1 MRRTAEGECQHAYSS
16 FLKAGMIDEKRKA
29 ILSRATCQPR
39 SEGFDF
45 SRCYFNEKALR
56 NRSRNQVCAPV
67 CGKDS
72 IRSGP

>member
-29 ILSRATCQPR
+29 ILSRATCQPC

-45 SRCYFNEKALR
+45 SRCYFN
-56 NRSRNQVCAPV
+56 
-67 CGKDS
+67 
-72 IRSGP
+72 